1 MHHFMLFL
9 YLSDSECCVS
19 DLAFCHSF
27 KQREVFYQNNT
38 DMIGNTAKATDIV
51 VQGKPESNKMKK

>member
-9 YLSDSECCVS
+9 YLSDLSG
-19 DLAFCHSF
+19 F

>member
-1 MHHFMLFL
+1 MLFL
-9 YLSDSECCVS
+9 YLSDSECCVN

-38 DMIGNTAKATDIV
+38 DMIGNTAKATDTV
-51 VQGKPESNKMKK
+51 VQGKQESNKI